1 MDLPT
6 KVQRSQKE
14 RKPQMQKLIDILE
27 MLFPRALPAKEEIAV
42 RLKALRAQKQENH
55 GAVEN

>member
-1 MDLPT
+1 
-6 KVQRSQKE
+6 
-14 RKPQMQKLIDILE
+14 MQKLIDILE